1 MEEIRDNSTPKA
13 AADAALTEEQKIKAK
28 YSGEKVYKIAMTL
41 HPDDE
46 TEVPVHY
53 FFKRPGNPSYN
64 RYVKTASKDMTGAL
78 KTFMFDAVIEE
89 SKAQLESDLEE
100 YPALAI
106 SVGEKLLSMMG
117 FTDLSNLKKL

>member
-1 MEEIRDNSTPKA
+1 MEENRDNSIQT
-13 AADAALTEEQKIKAK
+13 AADTALTEEQKIKAK
-28 YSGEKVYKIAMTL
+28 YSGEKVYKIALTL

-46 TEVPVHY
+46 TEVPVAY
-53 FFKRPGNPSYN
+53 YFKRPGNPSYN

-78 KTFMFDAVIEE
+78 KTFMFDAVVEE
-89 SKAQLESDLEE
+89 SKAQLEKDLEE

-117 FTDLSNLKKL
+117 FTDLSNLRKL

>member
-1 MEEIRDNSTPKA
+1 MEENRDNSTPKA
-13 AADAALTEEQKIKAK
+13 AADAALTEEQRIKAK
-28 YSGEKVYKIAMTL
+28 YSGEKVYKIAMPL

-46 TEVPVHY
+46 TEVPVRY

>member
-1 MEEIRDNSTPKA
+1 MEEIRDN
-13 AADAALTEEQKIKAK
+13 
-28 YSGEKVYKIAMTL
+28 
-41 HPDDE
+41 
-46 TEVPVHY
+46 
-53 FFKRPGNPSYN
+53 SYN

-78 KTFMFDAVIEE
+78 KTFMFDAVVEE
-89 SKAQLESDLEE
+89 SKAKLEEDLEE

>member
-1 MEEIRDNSTPKA
+1 MEDIEKNNTQKA
-13 AADAALTEEQKIKAK
+13 AGAATSEEAQLKAK
-28 YSGEKVYKIAMTL
+28 YSGEKLYKISMTL

-46 TEVPVHY
+46 TEVPVRY

-78 KTFMFDAVIEE
+78 KTFMFDAVVEE
-89 SKAQLESDLEE
+89 SKEQLTSDLEE

-117 FTDLSNLKKL
+117 FTDLSNLRKL

>member
-1 MEEIRDNSTPKA
+1 MEEIRDNNTPKA
-13 AADAALTEEQKIKAK
+13 TADTALTEEQKIKAK
-28 YSGEKVYKIAMTL
+28 YNGEKVYKIAMTL

-46 TEVPVHY
+46 TEVPVRY
-53 FFKRPGNPSYN
+53 FFKRPGNASYN

-78 KTFMFDAVIEE
+78 KTFMFDAVVEE
-89 SKAQLESDLEE
+89 SKAQLEEDLEE

>member
-1 MEEIRDNSTPKA
+1 MENIENTAAVKVAEGPAQEQRIREKYRGERVYRI
-13 AADAALTEEQKIKAK
+13 AL
-28 YSGEKVYKIAMTL
+28 TL

-46 TEVPVHY
+46 TELPVSY

-78 KTFMFDAVIEE
+78 KTFMFDAVVAE
-89 SKAQLESDLEE
+89 SKEALERDLEE

>member
-1 MEEIRDNSTPKA
+1 MEEIKDNSTPKA

-28 YSGEKVYKIAMTL
+28 YSSEKVYKIAMIL

-46 TEVPVHY
+46 TEVPVSY

-78 KTFMFDAVIEE
+78 KTFMFDAVVEE
-89 SKAQLESDLEE
+89 SKAQLEEDLEE

>member
-1 MEEIRDNSTPKA
+1 MEEIRDNNTPKA
-13 AADAALTEEQKIKAK
+13 EDNALTEEKKIKAK

-46 TEVPVHY
+46 TEVPVRY
-53 FFKRPGNPSYN
+53 FFKRPGNPRYN

-89 SKAQLESDLEE
+89 SKAKLEEDLEE

>member
-46 TEVPVHY
+46 TEVPVRY
-53 FFKRPGNPSYN
+53 FFKRLGNPSYN

-78 KTFMFDAVIEE
+78 KTFMFDAVVEE
-89 SKAQLESDLEE
+89 SKAKLEEDLEE

>member
-1 MEEIRDNSTPKA
+1 MEENRDNSTSKA
-13 AADAALTEEQKIKAK
+13 ADNTLTEEQKIKAK
-28 YSGEKVYKIAMTL
+28 YSGEKVYKIALTL
-41 HPDDE
+41 QPDDE
-46 TEVPVHY
+46 TEVPVSY

-78 KTFMFDAVIEE
+78 KTFMFDAVVEE
-89 SKAQLESDLEE
+89 SKTKLEEDLEE

>member
-1 MEEIRDNSTPKA
+1 MEENRDNSTPKA
-13 AADAALTEEQKIKAK
+13 AADAALTEEQRIKAK

-46 TEVPVHY
+46 TEVPVRY
-53 FFKRPGNPSYN
+53 FFKRPGNPSYS